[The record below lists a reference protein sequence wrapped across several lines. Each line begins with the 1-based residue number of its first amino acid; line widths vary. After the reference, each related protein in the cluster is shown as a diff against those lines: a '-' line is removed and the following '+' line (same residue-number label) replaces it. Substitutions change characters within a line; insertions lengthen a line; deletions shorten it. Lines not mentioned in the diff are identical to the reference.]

1 MIYLRQVF
9 LRTAREYLSDFQAGR
24 KALILSTKQRFYQQI
39 FIPANNDDKRILM
52 KMSDQISAAIARVTR
67 EEVDINN
74 VRNSK
79 DLISELGLN
88 SIARMKL
95 VLELERTF
103 GVEID
108 LDKMDI
114 SVFKTVDALEN
125 YIQQNS
131 KVIPENN

>member
-1 MIYLRQVF
+1 
-9 LRTAREYLSDFQAGR
+9 
-24 KALILSTKQRFYQQI
+24 
-39 FIPANNDDKRILM
+39 M

-67 EEVDINN
+67 EEVDMDN

-79 DLISELGLN
+79 NLISELGLN

-103 GVEID
+103 EVEID

-114 SVFKTVDALEN
+114 TVFNSVDALED
-125 YIQQNS
+125 YIRQNS
-131 KVIPENN
+131 KAIPESN